1 MFDHK
6 KHARLASPQMDGHFQ
21 AGQAV
26 VSAFS
31 IITIVIIAT
40 SRTSRR
46 AFGGR
51 GKHGPTSIDWLQH
64 MMMRA

>member
-6 KHARLASPQMDGHFQ
+6 KHARLASPQMDGQFQ

-31 IITIVIIAT
+31 IITMVFMRHLVPADAPLEEGA
-40 SRTSRR
+40 SMVQR
-46 AFGGR
+46 A
-51 GKHGPTSIDWLQH
+51 SIGFYT
-64 MMMRA
+64 